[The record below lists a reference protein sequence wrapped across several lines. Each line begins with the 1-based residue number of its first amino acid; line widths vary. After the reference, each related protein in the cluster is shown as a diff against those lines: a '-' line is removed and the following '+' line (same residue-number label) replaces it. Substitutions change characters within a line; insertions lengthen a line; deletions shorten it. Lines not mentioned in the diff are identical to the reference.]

1 MRDHRRC
8 DANRSSCEQ
17 TLRCG
22 GGIAGVESY
31 SGNCDCIFYGTRRGA
46 ARIGARH
53 YQRLSAAPVTRANIT
68 QVKIDMF
75 DFLKRGRLIRRGLAS
90 RKTRRRRPRSEL
102 RRSLEYAPYSKLLI
116 FAMFVGGLAFLVF
129 SGQQPE
135 PTKNFVIALL
145 VLATAI
151 TQLWI
156 NQPKSFSRSSRI
168 LLIFGVILVQLT
180 VTKLLLVI
188 CNSGNYQF
196 LKPEMGGL
204 ITPYA
209 FAPLV
214 LSVLL
219 GRQHGLY
226 AAFFVS
232 LWSSVL
238 FGPIDAPLLVT
249 SLISG
254 FTAVSLTLQVRRR
267 SKLIR
272 AGFGVGLAIWLLSL
286 TFGLIGPI
294 NWFYPTANDWGMIG
308 VQSALAIGNGIITA
322 TIVGGAL
329 PMLENVFGITTDISW
344 LEASDINHPL
354 LRRMTIEAPGTYH
367 HSLAV
372 ANLAEAAAEAIGA
385 NATLCRVCAY
395 FHDVGKLVK
404 PDYFT
409 ENMSFERNPHEDLAP
424 TMSALIIIAHVKEGV
439 DLALKHKLNQR
450 IIDIIQEHH
459 GTSLVYYF
467 YKRAQQMH
475 EDARAGGKIMKM
487 RQDDIPE
494 VREESFRYSGPK
506 PQTKES
512 AIVSL
517 ADAVESASRSLEKP
531 TPAKIEQLVNDIIDQ
546 RISDH
551 QLDECDL
558 TLRDV
563 RVIAERFRFT
573 LMTMLHS
580 RIAYPKHE
588 TKSPTPREDSARPDV
603 MVTTRK
609 PETAPPVSAA

>member
-1 MRDHRRC
+1 
-8 DANRSSCEQ
+8 
-17 TLRCG
+17 
-22 GGIAGVESY
+22 
-31 SGNCDCIFYGTRRGA
+31 
-46 ARIGARH
+46 
-53 YQRLSAAPVTRANIT
+53 
-68 QVKIDMF
+68 MF
-75 DFLKRGRLIRRGLAS
+75 DSLKRGRLIRRGLAS

-116 FAMFVGGLAFLVF
+116 FAVFVCGLALLVF

-168 LLIFGVILVQLT
+168 LLIFGVILVQLA

-188 CNSGNYQF
+188 CNSGNYRL

-267 SKLIR
+267 SKLLR
-272 AGFGVGLAIWLLSL
+272 AGVGVGLAIWLLSL

-294 NWFYPTANDWGMIG
+294 DLFSPVANDWGMIG
-308 VQSALAIGNGIITA
+308 FQSALAIGNGILTA
-322 TIVGGAL
+322 TLVGGAL
-329 PMLENVFGITTDISW
+329 PMLEHLFGITTDISW
-344 LEASDINHPL
+344 LEASDLNHPL

-367 HSLAV
+367 HSLVV

-385 NATLCRVCAY
+385 NATLCRVCSY
-395 FHDVGKLVK
+395 FHDVGKLIK
-404 PDYFT
+404 PEYFT
-409 ENMSFERNPHEDLAP
+409 ENMSFERNPHDDLAP

-459 GTSLVYYF
+459 GTSLVRYF
-467 YKRAQQMH
+467 YQRALQQH
-475 EDARAGGKIMKM
+475 EDARAGGKIMKL
-487 RQDDIPE
+487 REDDIPQ

-517 ADAVESASRSLEKP
+517 ADMVESASRSLEKP
-531 TPAKIEQLVNDIIDQ
+531 TPQKIESLVNELIEE
-546 RISDH
+546 RITDR
-551 QLDECDL
+551 QLNECDL
-558 TLRDV
+558 TLAELK
-563 RVIAERFRFT
+563 VIAERFRFT
-573 LMTMLHS
+573 LMMMLHS
-580 RIAYPKHE
+580 RIAYPKHGPK
-588 TKSPTPREDSARPDV
+588 TAVPREEPLRPDV
-603 MVTTRK
+603 MAATRK

>member
-1 MRDHRRC
+1 
-8 DANRSSCEQ
+8 
-17 TLRCG
+17 
-22 GGIAGVESY
+22 
-31 SGNCDCIFYGTRRGA
+31 
-46 ARIGARH
+46 
-53 YQRLSAAPVTRANIT
+53 
-68 QVKIDMF
+68 MF
-75 DFLKRGRLIRRGLAS
+75 DFLRRGRLIKRGLAS
-90 RKTRRRRPRSEL
+90 RKTRRRRRARSEL
-102 RRSLEYAPYSKLLI
+102 MRNLENATYVRVFL
-116 FAMFVGGLAFLVF
+116 FAMFAGGLAFLVF

-135 PTKNFVIALL
+135 PAKNYVIALL

-156 NQPKSFSRSSRI
+156 NQPKSFYQNSR
-168 LLIFGVILVQLT
+168 LLLVFGVILAQLA

-188 CNSGNYQF
+188 CNSGNYRF
-196 LKPEMGGL
+196 LKPEMAGL

-209 FAPLV
+209 FAPLA

-232 LWSSVL
+232 LWSSML
-238 FGPIDAPLLVT
+238 FGPIDAPLLIT

-272 AGFGVGLAIWLLSL
+272 AGFYVGLAIWFLSL

-294 NWFYPTANDWGMIG
+294 NWFYPTANDWAMIG
-308 VQSALAIGNGIITA
+308 LQSALAIANGIVTA
-322 TIVGGAL
+322 TIVGGVL
-329 PMLENVFGITTDISW
+329 PMLENLFGITTDISW
-344 LEASDINHPL
+344 LEASDLNHPL

-367 HSLAV
+367 HSLVV

-385 NATLCRVCAY
+385 NATLCRVCSY

-404 PDYFT
+404 PEYFT
-409 ENMSFERNPHEDLAP
+409 ENMNFERNPHDDLAP

-439 DLALKHKLNQR
+439 DLALTHGLNKQ
-450 IIDIIQEHH
+450 IIDVIQQHH

-467 YKRAQQMH
+467 YQRARQQQ
-475 EDARAGGKIMKM
+475 EDARAGGKIMNI
-487 RQDDIPE
+487 REEDIPE
-494 VREESFRYSGPK
+494 VQEESFRYPGPK

-517 ADAVESASRSLEKP
+517 ADIVESASRSLEKP
-531 TPAKIEQLVNDIIDQ
+531 TPQKIEQLVNELIEE
-546 RISDH
+546 RIADG

-558 TLRDV
+558 TLGEIRI
-563 RVIAERFRFT
+563 IAERFRFT
-573 LMTMLHS
+573 LMTMLHT

-588 TKSPTPREDSARPDV
+588 SKFTPVEDQKLRPDV
-603 MVTTRK
+603 MASLRK
-609 PETAPPVSAA
+609 PASAPPVSAA

>member
-1 MRDHRRC
+1 
-8 DANRSSCEQ
+8 
-17 TLRCG
+17 
-22 GGIAGVESY
+22 
-31 SGNCDCIFYGTRRGA
+31 
-46 ARIGARH
+46 
-53 YQRLSAAPVTRANIT
+53 
-68 QVKIDMF
+68 MF

-90 RKTRRRRPRSEL
+90 RKTRRRRARSEL
-102 RRSLEYAPYSKLLI
+102 ARRLEYAPYAKFLI
-116 FAMFVGGLAFLVF
+116 FTVFAGGLALLVF

-145 VLATAI
+145 LLVTAI
-151 TQLWI
+151 IQVWI
-156 NQPKSFSRSSRI
+156 NQPKTYAQNSKII
-168 LLIFGVILVQLT
+168 LVFGVIFIQLA
-180 VTKLLLVI
+180 VTKLVLVL
-188 CNSGNYQF
+188 CNSGNYQI

-219 GRQHGLY
+219 GRHHGLY

-232 LWSSVL
+232 LWSSIL

-267 SKLIR
+267 GQLVR
-272 AGFGVGLAIWLLSL
+272 AGFCVGLAIWLLSL

-308 VQSALAIGNGIITA
+308 YQSALAIGNGILTA
-322 TIVGGAL
+322 TLVGGAL
-329 PMLENVFGITTDISW
+329 PILENLFQITTDISW
-344 LEASDINHPL
+344 LEASDLNHPL

-367 HSLAV
+367 HSLVV

-404 PDYFT
+404 PEYFT
-409 ENMSFERNPHEDLAP
+409 ENMSFERNPHDELAP

-439 DLALKHKLNQR
+439 DLALKHRLNQR

-459 GTSLVYYF
+459 RTSLVRYF
-467 YKRAQQMH
+467 YHRALQQH
-475 EDARAGGKIMKM
+475 EDARAGGKIMKL
-487 RQDDIPE
+487 REDDVPE
-494 VREESFRYSGPK
+494 VHQESFRYSGPK

-517 ADAVESASRSLEKP
+517 ADAIEGASRSVEKP
-531 TPAKIEQLVNDIIDQ
+531 TPQKIETLVSEIVEE
-546 RISDH
+546 RISDR

-558 TLRDV
+558 TLSELKT
-563 RVIAERFRFT
+563 IADRFRFT
-573 LMTMLHS
+573 LVSMLHS
-580 RIAYPKHE
+580 RIAYPKSGQKHAAARDE
-588 TKSPTPREDSARPDV
+588 TLRPNV
-603 MVTTRK
+603 MVATRK

>member
-1 MRDHRRC
+1 
-8 DANRSSCEQ
+8 
-17 TLRCG
+17 
-22 GGIAGVESY
+22 
-31 SGNCDCIFYGTRRGA
+31 
-46 ARIGARH
+46 
-53 YQRLSAAPVTRANIT
+53 
-68 QVKIDMF
+68 MF
-75 DFLKRGRLIRRGLAS
+75 DFLRRGRLVKRGLAS
-90 RKTRRRRPRSEL
+90 RKTRRRRARSEL
-102 RRSLEYAPYSKLLI
+102 MRGLDYSPYVKVFV
-116 FAMFVGGLAFLVF
+116 FAMFAGGLAFLVF

-156 NQPKSFSRSSRI
+156 NQPKSFSQNSLI
-168 LLIFGVILVQLT
+168 LLVFGVILVQLAA
-180 VTKLLLVI
+180 TKLLLVM
-188 CNSGNYQF
+188 CNSGSYKF

-232 LWSSVL
+232 LWSSML
-238 FGPIDAPLLVT
+238 FGPIDAPLLIT

-254 FTAVSLTLQVRRR
+254 FTAVSLTLQVRQR

-272 AGFGVGLAIWLLSL
+272 AGLSVGLAIWLLSL

-294 NWFYPTANDWGMIG
+294 NWFYPTANDWGIIG
-308 VQSALAIGNGIITA
+308 FQSALAIGNGIVTA

-329 PMLENVFGITTDISW
+329 PMLENLFGITTDISW
-344 LEASDINHPL
+344 LEASDLNHPL

-367 HSLAV
+367 HSLVV

-404 PDYFT
+404 PEYFT
-409 ENMSFERNPHEDLAP
+409 ENMSFERNPHDDLAP

-439 DLALKHKLNQR
+439 DLALKNKLNQR

-459 GTSLVYYF
+459 GTSLIYYF
-467 YKRAQQMH
+467 YQRAIQQQ
-475 EDARAGGKIMKM
+475 EDARAGGKIMNI
-487 RQDDIPE
+487 REEDIPE
-494 VREESFRYSGPK
+494 VQEESFRYSGPK

-517 ADAVESASRSLEKP
+517 ADIVESASRSLEKP
-531 TPAKIEQLVNDIIDQ
+531 TPQKIEQLINELIEE
-546 RISDH
+546 RIADG

-558 TLRDV
+558 KLGEVKTITERVVASGRDG
-563 RVIAERFRFT
+563 RYAAAAHRAAGFCGLNGT
-573 LMTMLHS
+573 SPCQMLAS
-580 RIAYPKHE
+580 KQPGSI
-588 TKSPTPREDSARPDV
+588 SAW
-603 MVTTRK
+603 
-609 PETAPPVSAA
+609 AGN

>member
-1 MRDHRRC
+1 
-8 DANRSSCEQ
+8 
-17 TLRCG
+17 
-22 GGIAGVESY
+22 
-31 SGNCDCIFYGTRRGA
+31 
-46 ARIGARH
+46 
-53 YQRLSAAPVTRANIT
+53 
-68 QVKIDMF
+68 MF
-75 DFLKRGRLIRRGLAS
+75 DFLKRGRLVRRGLAT
-90 RKTRRRRPRSEL
+90 RKTRRRRLRNEL
-102 RRSLEYAPYSKLLI
+102 MRYLEYAPHSKVLI
-116 FAMFVGGLAFLVF
+116 FVVFAGGLAFLVF

-156 NQPKSFSRSSRI
+156 NPPNPFSQSSRI
-168 LLIFGVILVQLT
+168 LLVFGVILVQLA

-188 CNSGNYQF
+188 CNSGGYSF

-219 GRQHGLY
+219 GRHHGLY

-232 LWSSVL
+232 LWSSIL

-272 AGFGVGLAIWLLSL
+272 AGIGVGLAIWLLSL

-294 NWFYPTANDWGMIG
+294 NWLFPTANDWGMIG
-308 VQSALAIGNGIITA
+308 LQSALAVGNGILTA
-322 TIVGGAL
+322 TLVGGAL
-329 PMLENVFGITTDISW
+329 PILEQLFQITTDISW
-344 LEASDINHPL
+344 LEASDLNHPL

-367 HSLAV
+367 HSLVV

-385 NATLCRVCAY
+385 NATLCRVCSY

-404 PDYFT
+404 PEYFT

-439 DLALKHKLNQR
+439 DLALKYKLNQR

-467 YKRAQQMH
+467 YMRAQQIL
-475 EDARAGGKIMKM
+475 EDARAGGKITKI
-487 RQDDIPE
+487 RPDDVPE
-494 VREESFRYSGPK
+494 VSEERFRYSGPK

-531 TPAKIEQLVNDIIDQ
+531 TPAKIEQLVNELIEE
-546 RISDH
+546 RISDR
-551 QLDECDL
+551 QLDDCDL
-558 TLRDV
+558 TLGELKI
-563 RVIAERFRFT
+563 IAERFRFT

-580 RIAYPKHE
+580 RIAYPKPE
-588 TKSPTPREDSARPDV
+588 SKPNLPRGDQVRPDV
-603 MVTTRK
+603 MATTRR
-609 PETAPPVSAA
+609 PATAPPISAA

>member
-1 MRDHRRC
+1 M
-8 DANRSSCEQ
+8 
-17 TLRCG
+17 L
-22 GGIAGVESY
+22 
-31 SGNCDCIFYGTRRGA
+31 
-46 ARIGARH
+46 
-53 YQRLSAAPVTRANIT
+53 
-68 QVKIDMF
+68 

-90 RKTRRRRPRSEL
+90 RKTRRRRPRNEL
-102 RRSLEYAPYSKLLI
+102 LQSLEYTPYVKLFI
-116 FAMFVGGLAFLVF
+116 FVGFIAGLAFLIF

-145 VLATAI
+145 FLATAMA
-151 TQLWI
+151 QLWI
-156 NQPKSFSRSSRI
+156 NQPRTFSQNSRV
-168 LLIFGVILVQLT
+168 LLVFGTILVQLA
-180 VTKLLLVI
+180 VTKLLLVL
-188 CNSGNYQF
+188 CNGGTVRF

-204 ITPYA
+204 IAPYA

-219 GRQHGLY
+219 GRNHGLY
-226 AAFFVS
+226 AAVSVS

-238 FGPIDAPLLVT
+238 FGKIDAPLLVT

-254 FTAVSLTLQVRRR
+254 FTAVYLTLQVRRR

-272 AGFGVGLAIWLLSL
+272 AGVGVGCAIWLLSL

-294 NWFYPTANDWGMIG
+294 NLFSPIANDWGMIG
-308 VQSALAIGNGIITA
+308 LQSALAVGNGIVTA
-322 TIVGGAL
+322 MVVGGAL
-329 PMLENVFGITTDISW
+329 PILENLFQITTDISW
-344 LEASDINHPL
+344 LEASDLNHPL

-367 HSLAV
+367 HSLVV

-385 NATLCRVCAY
+385 NATLCRVCSY

-404 PDYFT
+404 PEYFT
-409 ENMSFERNPHEDLAP
+409 ENMNFERNPHDDLAP

-467 YKRAQQMH
+467 YQRALQQQ
-475 EDARAGGKIMKM
+475 EDARAGGKIMNM
-487 RQDDIPE
+487 REEDIPE
-494 VREESFRYSGPK
+494 VGEESFRYSGPK

-517 ADAVESASRSLEKP
+517 ADIVESASRSLEKP
-531 TPAKIEQLVNDIIDQ
+531 TLQKIEQLVDELTEE
-546 RISDH
+546 RIADR

-558 TLRDV
+558 TLGELKI
-563 RVIAERFRFT
+563 IAERFRFT

-580 RIAYPKHE
+580 RIAYPKQE
-588 TKSPTPREDSARPDV
+588 TRTLGPREESLHPDV
-603 MVTTRK
+603 MAMTRK
-609 PETAPPVSAA
+609 PATAPPVSAA